1 MKVSSIVAKFFIILS
16 ASVLPYSMPTVAETV
31 VDSGYIA
38 RNDSLNSFFEA
49 MSTKL
54 NKAIVVSKMASRKK
68 INGDFNFSKPEVLL
82 NRLAPQLGLIWYS
95 DGQTIYIYDAGEIRN
110 AIISLQNITL
120 SEFNTFLKESGLYDS
135 RYPLRG
141 DEDSGIIYISGP
153 PIFVNLVT
161 KAAALMDKQNN
172 DIQMGRLK
180 IGVFRLNNTFV
191 NDRTYQLRDQNIVIP
206 GISTV
211 IEKLLKGEKQVVTG
225 IQGRLLQDTGINPD
239 SGDSITDNGIPLN
252 EDGYSPVFTDAPAS
266 DIKVIS
272 YPDTNSLLVK
282 GTAEQVDF
290 IGSLIRVLDVA
301 KRHVELSL
309 WVIDLNKNDLEQLGA
324 AWGGTASMGN
334 KLDVALNQTL
344 VSTLDG
350 VRFLASVYALEKKK
364 QARIV
369 SKPVLMTQENVPAI
383 FDNNRTFYTKLIGE
397 RNSSLAHVTYG
408 TMISVLPRF
417 SADGE
422 IEMSLDIE
430 DGNEEKKPVIAN
442 EENVLPEVGRTHI
455 STVARV
461 PQGKSLLIGGYTRD
475 SRIND
480 IQKIPLLGDMPLIGG
495 LFRYEN
501 QNQSNVVRVFL
512 IQPKEISDFLT
523 PDADVFAAE
532 LMQNSGIENSRDPL
546 DKWVISYIN
555 RGQS

>member
-1 MKVSSIVAKFFIILS
+1 
-16 ASVLPYSMPTVAETV
+16 
-31 VDSGYIA
+31 
-38 RNDSLNSFFEA
+38 
-49 MSTKL
+49 
-54 NKAIVVSKMASRKK
+54 
-68 INGDFNFSKPEVLL
+68 
-82 NRLAPQLGLIWYS
+82 
-95 DGQTIYIYDAGEIRN
+95 
-110 AIISLQNITL
+110 
-120 SEFNTFLKESGLYDS
+120 
-135 RYPLRG
+135 
-141 DEDSGIIYISGP
+141 
-153 PIFVNLVT
+153 
-161 KAAALMDKQNN
+161 
-172 DIQMGRLK
+172 
-180 IGVFRLNNTFV
+180 FRLNNTFV

-211 IEKLLKGEKQVVTG
+211 IDKLLAGEPQTLTG
-225 IQGRLLQDTGINPD
+225 IPGRLLLPPGVDPVPGVAP
-239 SGDSITDNGIPLN
+239 
-252 EDGYSPVFTDAPAS
+252 EDGIADSDMSVDRAGEASTAPAGVPAG
-266 DIKVIS
+266 DIRVIS

-309 WVIDLNKNDLEQLGA
+309 WIIDLNKNDLEQLGA
-324 AWGGTASMGN
+324 SWGGAASVGN
-334 KLDVALNQTL
+334 RLDVTLNQTL

-350 VRFLASVYALEKKK
+350 VHFLASVYALEKKN

-417 SADGE
+417 SEDGE

-430 DGNEEKKPVIAN
+430 DGNEEKQSVTGN
-442 EENVLPEVGRTHI
+442 EEETVLPEVGRTHI

-475 SRIND
+475 TRTED
-480 IQKIPLLGDMPLIGG
+480 VQKIPLLGDIPLIGG

-512 IQPKEISDFLT
+512 IQPKEISDPLT

-532 LMQNSGIENSRDPL
+532 LMQNSGIESNRDPL
-546 DKWVISYIN
+546 DKWVLSYLN
-555 RGQS
+555 RGQALNHGK